1 MNKIRLEKFEYC
13 NVGANHSRF
22 VKSPIFYLTRLPNTF
37 HTKQT
42 YSLFFEGELLYVCLA
57 TRGQGGGCGN
67 HALLRN
73 KKQDKSVPAEP
84 KGRIL
89 MSVVAYSHCVKPK
102 LDIAHEYSSLSET

>member
-1 MNKIRLEKFEYC
+1 MMSVLELAVPAWQSGINKKLKELNNLHHIRHQTVNKIRLEKFEYC

-57 TRGQGGGCGN
+57 TRG
-67 HALLRN
+67 R
-73 KKQDKSVPAEP
+73 
-84 KGRIL
+84 GREGDAKI
-89 MSVVAYSHCVKPK
+89 
-102 LDIAHEYSSLSET
+102 TRF